1 MAAKLTLNKSTINL
15 IRAKA
20 FNEKKVKRD
29 FRVLIERQFRSAHKK
44 LMSAFDGHSVT
55 QELKQGPSGNNV
67 TGTLKDGNLF
77 GFIGFDSNYR
87 PIAPLRKA
95 LSQANI
101 LIHKSNRKTF
111 SHTFRVHMPTIEE
124 LYEITPLPWATG
136 SSWLYA
142 LERKGLSNLG
152 QYVFKESSNSRS
164 GAGVQTNS
172 TGGGILK
179 IPYLIPMFK
188 EFERDVGSIAGFKIK

>member
-20 FNEKKVKRD
+20 FNDKKVKRD
-29 FRVLIERQFRSAHKK
+29 FRVLAERQFKRAHKK
-44 LMSAFDGHSVT
+44 LMVAFEGHSVT
-55 QELKQGPSGNNV
+55 QELKQGPGGSNV
-67 TGTLKDGNLF
+67 TGTLKSGNLF
-77 GFIGFDSNYR
+77 GFIGFDSNHN
-87 PIAPLRKA
+87 PITPLRKA

-111 SHTFRVHMPTIEE
+111 SYTFRVHMPTIEE

-142 LERKGLSNLG
+142 LERKGISNLG
-152 QYVFKESSNSRS
+152 QYAFKESPNSRS

-172 TGGGILK
+172 TGGGVLK
-179 IPYLIPMFK
+179 ISYLIPILK
-188 EFERDVGSIAGFKIK
+188 EFEQDVSSIAGFKIK